1 MQNKISDGVSEPFS
15 LWKVVLFVKHADL
28 GVIDPVGPLRS
39 VTVKLA
45 DVSCLAYNMGEALP
59 RAAVFTDSADF
70 GRFCQISPDL
80 RGSE

>member
-1 MQNKISDGVSEPFS
+1 MSQ
-15 LWKVVLFVKHADL
+15 ADS
-28 GVIDPVGPLRS
+28 GVIGPVELLRS

-70 GRFCQISPDL
+70 GRFCQILPDL
-80 RGSE
+80 RAFGWKK